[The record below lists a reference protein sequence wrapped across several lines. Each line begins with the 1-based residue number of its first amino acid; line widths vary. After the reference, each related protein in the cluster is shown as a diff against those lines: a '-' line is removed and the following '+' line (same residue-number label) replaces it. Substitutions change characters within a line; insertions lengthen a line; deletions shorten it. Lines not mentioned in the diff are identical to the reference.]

1 MSTQKSST
9 DPTFDPIEQMS
20 YEQARSELAEVV
32 GILEL
37 GQMSLDESLAY
48 WERGEALAK
57 ACKDFLDGAKQRITA
72 ALAVQVAEAEAEAEE
87 DDPEADEEF
96 GEG

>member
-9 DPTFDPIEQMS
+9 GPTFDPIEQMS

-57 ACKDFLDGAKQRITA
+57 ACKGFLDGAKQRITA
-72 ALAVQVAEAEAEAEE
+72 ALAVQVAEAEAEE

>member
-9 DPTFDPIEQMS
+9 GPTFDPIEQMS

-37 GQMSLDESLAY
+37 GQMSLDETLAH
-48 WERGEALAK
+48 WERGDALAK
-57 ACKDFLDGAKQRITA
+57 ACKGFLDGAKQRITA
-72 ALAVQVAEAEAEAEE
+72 ALAVQVAEAEE

>member
-9 DPTFDPIEQMS
+9 GPTFDPIEQMS

-57 ACKDFLDGAKQRITA
+57 ACEDFLDGAKQRITA
-72 ALAVQVAEAEAEAEE
+72 ALAEQVAGAEE

>member
-57 ACKDFLDGAKQRITA
+57 ACKGFLDGAKQRITA
-72 ALAVQVAEAEAEAEE
+72 ALAVQMAGAEE

>member
-9 DPTFDPIEQMS
+9 GPTFDPIERMS

-57 ACKDFLDGAKQRITA
+57 ACKGFLDGAKQRITA
-72 ALAVQVAEAEAEAEE
+72 ALAVQVAEAEE

-96 GEG
+96 GED

>member
-9 DPTFDPIEQMS
+9 GPTFDPIEQMS

-37 GQMSLDESLAY
+37 GQMSLDESLDY

-57 ACKDFLDGAKQRITA
+57 ACKGFLDGAKQRITA
-72 ALAVQVAEAEAEAEE
+72 ALAVQVAEAEE

-96 GEG
+96 GED

>member
-9 DPTFDPIEQMS
+9 GPTFDPIEQMS

-57 ACKDFLDGAKQRITA
+57 ACKGFLDGAKQRITA
-72 ALAVQVAEAEAEAEE
+72 ALAVQMAGAEE

>member
-1 MSTQKSST
+1 MSTQNSST
-9 DPTFDPIEQMS
+9 GPTFDPIEQMS

-57 ACKDFLDGAKQRITA
+57 ACKGFLDGAKQRITA
-72 ALAVQVAEAEAEAEE
+72 ALAVQVAEAEE

-96 GEG
+96 GED

>member
-1 MSTQKSST
+1 MSIQKSST
-9 DPTFDPIEQMS
+9 GPTFDPIEQMS

-57 ACKDFLDGAKQRITA
+57 ACKGFLDGAKQRITA
-72 ALAVQVAEAEAEAEE
+72 ALAVQVAEAEAEE

>member
-9 DPTFDPIEQMS
+9 GPTFDPIEQMS

-57 ACKDFLDGAKQRITA
+57 ACKGFLDGARQRITA
-72 ALAVQVAEAEAEAEE
+72 ALAVQVAEAEE

-96 GEG
+96 GED

>member
-9 DPTFDPIEQMS
+9 GPTFDPIEQMS

-57 ACKDFLDGAKQRITA
+57 ACKGFLDGAKQRITA
-72 ALAVQVAEAEAEAEE
+72 ALAVHVAEAEE

-96 GEG
+96 GED

>member
-9 DPTFDPIEQMS
+9 GPTFDPIEQMS

-57 ACKDFLDGAKQRITA
+57 ACKGFLDGAKQRITA
-72 ALAVQVAEAEAEAEE
+72 ALAVQVAEAEE
-87 DDPEADEEF
+87 DDPEADEEL
-96 GEG
+96 GEGYSS

>member
-9 DPTFDPIEQMS
+9 GPTFDPIEQMS

-57 ACKDFLDGAKQRITA
+57 ACKGFLDGAKQRITV
-72 ALAVQVAEAEAEAEE
+72 ALAVQVAGAEE

>member
-9 DPTFDPIEQMS
+9 GPTFDPIEQMS

-57 ACKDFLDGAKQRITA
+57 ACKGFLDGARQRITA
-72 ALAVQVAEAEAEAEE
+72 ALAVQVAETKE

>member
-57 ACKDFLDGAKQRITA
+57 ACKGFLDGAKQRITA
-72 ALAVQVAEAEAEAEE
+72 ALAVQVAEAEE

-96 GEG
+96 GED

>member
-9 DPTFDPIEQMS
+9 GPTFDPIEQMS

-72 ALAVQVAEAEAEAEE
+72 ALAVQVAGAEE

>member
-1 MSTQKSST
+1 MAGMSTQKSST
-9 DPTFDPIEQMS
+9 GPTFDPIEQMS

-57 ACKDFLDGAKQRITA
+57 ACKGFLDGAKQRITA
-72 ALAVQVAEAEAEAEE
+72 ALAVQVAEAEE
-87 DDPEADEEF
+87 DDPEAAEEF
-96 GEG
+96 GED

>member
-9 DPTFDPIEQMS
+9 GPTFDPIEQMS
-20 YEQARSELAEVV
+20 YEQARSELSEVV

-57 ACKDFLDGAKQRITA
+57 ACKGFLDGAKQRITA
-72 ALAVQVAEAEAEAEE
+72 ALAVQVAEAEE

-96 GEG
+96 GED